1 MRCNLDEFVDEINT
15 NRDFGHLREHVDDND
30 DDNYENG
37 KVFCCTFLKKAKII
51 ESIIKCKPE

>member
-30 DDNYENG
+30 DENYENG
-37 KVFCCTFLKKAKII
+37 KIICCTFLKKAKI
-51 ESIIKCKPE
+51 S